1 MLEIQSEAFL
11 LRLTPVARRV
21 EGYGGPYLDWI
32 ELRVQIEVPGFSAS
46 TRWEAM
52 PAELGRFRQQ
62 LTQLPGG
69 SEAELSGA
77 EPGFVL
83 RLKAVALGGILGT
96 FELQADPPDGATLQG
111 SFGID
116 QTYLTDLVRQVDT
129 LMEFR

>member
-1 MLEIQSEAFL
+1 MFEIRAQGFL
-11 LRLTPVARRV
+11 LGVTPVERRT
-21 EGYGGPYLDWI
+21 EGQGDSYLDWI
-32 ELRVQIEVPGFSAS
+32 EMRVEVRVPGFTGMA
-46 TRWEAM
+46 RWEAM

-62 LTQLPGG
+62 LTQLPDG